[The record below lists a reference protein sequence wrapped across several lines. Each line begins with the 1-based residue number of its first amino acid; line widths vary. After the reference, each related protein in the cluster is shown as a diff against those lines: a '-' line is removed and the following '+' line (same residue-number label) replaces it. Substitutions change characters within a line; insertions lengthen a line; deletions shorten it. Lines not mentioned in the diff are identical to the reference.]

1 MKIIHAADLHLGSK
15 IEAKLKDISEERK
28 AEVRNSFLRLAKYAH
43 ENDIHVILLSGDVF
57 DSDRPFKK
65 DKDTFYSVIKQ
76 YPDIDFSLEGVGIME
91 WWIGLFKG
99 TSYQITHSIPPLHDW
114 K

>member
-57 DSDRPFKK
+57 
-65 DKDTFYSVIKQ
+65 Y
-76 YPDIDFSLEGVGIME
+76 
-91 WWIGLFKG
+91 
-99 TSYQITHSIPPLHDW
+99 
-114 K
+114 